1 MFGKN
6 YVILKKKQFT
16 DTAQNFFHLL
26 AQLAMLK
33 RTNDMNILIVEHVFQ
48 LYFYK
53 NIFDPEEKSK
63 IINHETLNKRTVE
76 AILNDIFTTDVNEN
90 KQIIEKFKEG

>member
-33 RTNDMNILIVEHVFQ
+33 RTNDMNILIVEHAVQELTSSPCGVF
-48 LYFYK
+48 
-53 NIFDPEEKSK
+53 
-63 IINHETLNKRTVE
+63 
-76 AILNDIFTTDVNEN
+76 
-90 KQIIEKFKEG
+90 